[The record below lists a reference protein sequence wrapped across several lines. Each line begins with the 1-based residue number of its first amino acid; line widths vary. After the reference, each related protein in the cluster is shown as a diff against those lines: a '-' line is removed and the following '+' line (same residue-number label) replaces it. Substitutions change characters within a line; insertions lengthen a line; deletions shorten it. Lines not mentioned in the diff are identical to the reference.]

1 LWYILSLAGNEN
13 GEVIFFF
20 VVVFGRW
27 WIDAEGEEDRVE
39 GVLYTVCSNFDY
51 ESEILIR
58 LKKEDDREKIKN
70 LERFPSHRYALIPE
84 ELWLRSLKR

>member
-1 LWYILSLAGNEN
+1 
-13 GEVIFFF
+13 
-20 VVVFGRW
+20 
-27 WIDAEGEEDRVE
+27 VE